1 MTSTEPT
8 RAKALKAVF
17 EELQNVKA
25 ALADARRTQSHP
37 PEHQRLNRA
46 QLDAFFAVVRSS
58 KPISMKELTESLHV
72 TPGAVT
78 QVIDSL
84 VNLNML
90 KRSQCEDDRRSVVV
104 ELTAEARAK
113 LASIRKF
120 MTAQLTPLFDNLTVE
135 ELHQLTGLLSKLRTH

>member
-1 MTSTEPT
+1 
-8 RAKALKAVF
+8 
-17 EELQNVKA
+17 
-25 ALADARRTQSHP
+25 
-37 PEHQRLNRA
+37 
-46 QLDAFFAVVRSS
+46 
-58 KPISMKELTESLHV
+58 MKELTESLHV

-84 VNLNML
+84 VDLNML